1 MIPGE
6 DGELAEMS
14 QKDATLWY
22 AARTL
27 AGRREPRR
35 VFHGHLPAQRASR
48 RRVQRRDVAAT
59 RWGHWLRQQGSRG
72 TVMYRSDP
80 CDLACAGLDSPGGG
94 APCTGRLP
102 DRPASG

>member
-14 QKDATLWY
+14 QKNATLWY

-48 RRVQRRDVAAT
+48 RYNGEMWLQPAGVTGYASREAA
-59 RWGHWLRQQGSRG
+59 
-72 TVMYRSDP
+72 
-80 CDLACAGLDSPGGG
+80 
-94 APCTGRLP
+94 AP
-102 DRPASG
+102 